1 MVTVLGLCQNQ
12 PTPGISEEG
21 AFYKNFN
28 DIVNLLPKD
37 LDLATFDRVAS
48 YAPPAPET
56 HNGGNA
62 IVQTS

>member
-1 MVTVLGLCQNQ
+1 MKL
-12 PTPGISEEG
+12 I
-21 AFYKNFN
+21 YI
-28 DIVNLLPKD
+28 DNLLPKD